1 MKNISPLTDSRNDDK
16 DRRVTSSKTNLLTE
30 KCSYCNEEFE
40 TEEELL
46 EHEWWYLTNDS

>member
-1 MKNISPLTDSRNDDK
+1 MIPMATKNPAYQLCPL
-16 DRRVTSSKTNLLTE
+16 
-30 KCSYCNEEFE
+30 CNEEFE